1 MWCDVMWCGDKW
13 WDVVLATKKGTRY
26 YKIHQ
31 NTITY
36 YSVLHSTTKYSS
48 VLQSILLC
56 TTKYCSIL
64 QSTSRYYS
72 VPHSTT
78 KYHSVLQSKIV
89 LKTSSTL
96 RNLWTAKPNGST
108 TFMFDSRVV
117 TDETSSTLLRAT
129 YGMQNNGTTA
139 FMFIQQLHFLP
150 QVLRPSFNPV
160 SSLDS
165 FGVQYF
171 DFLPF
176 ASSTSSFVT
185 AVSHHILT
193 SPHVWK
199 GSSSR
204 ACPIGH
210 HIASQIMENPFWSC
224 RWRFASPR
232 TGLRATQE
240 TSTTLRG
247 GTYGTISSHIWSS

>member
-1 MWCDVMWCGDKW
+1 MWRQ
-13 WDVVLATKKGTRY
+13 VVRSTPPY
-26 YKIHQ
+26 YK
-31 NTITY
+31 
-36 YSVLHSTTKYSS
+36 V
-48 VLQSILLC
+48 LLC

-108 TFMFDSRVV
+108 TFMFDGRVV
-117 TDETSSTLLRAT
+117 TDETSSTSLRAT

-150 QVLRPSFNPV
+150 QVLRPSFN
-160 SSLDS
+160 LDS

-185 AVSHHILT
+185 AVSHHIFT

-210 HIASQIMENPFWSC
+210 HIASQIMEKSILKLSLKACISSNWSA
-224 RWRFASPR
+224 RNTRNVHYIARRNLWNY
-232 TGLRATQE
+232 E
-240 TSTTLRG
+240 
-247 GTYGTISSHIWSS
+247 SSHI